1 MEAWQVYME
10 EFRRRGERAAAQE
23 VGRDQL
29 LSEAMHQA
37 YQAAA
42 DRLTKHGWDDDH
54 TLVVMRGLN
63 GAVQQWMA
71 RPGADWDALGEEMRR
86 RELELRDGFGDAA
99 HRARPVA
106 GPSAPESSAAGP

>member
-29 LSEAMHQA
+29 LSEAAHGA

-42 DRLTKHGWDDDH
+42 DRMTRDHGWPDEH

-63 GAVQQWMA
+63 GAVQKWMSA
-71 RPGADWDALGEEMRR
+71 PGADWTALGEELRR
-86 RELELRDGFGDAA
+86 RETELRDGFQPP
-99 HRARPVA
+99 R
-106 GPSAPESSAAGP
+106 

>member
-1 MEAWQVYME
+1 MEAWQIYME
-10 EFRRRGERAAAQE
+10 EFRRRGARAAAQE

-37 YQAAA
+37 YQATA
-42 DRLTKHGWDDDH
+42 DRLTNQHGWEDDH

-86 RELELRDGFGDAA
+86 REMELRDGFSDGA
-99 HRARPVA
+99 HRTQTAP
-106 GPSAPESSAAGP
+106 GP